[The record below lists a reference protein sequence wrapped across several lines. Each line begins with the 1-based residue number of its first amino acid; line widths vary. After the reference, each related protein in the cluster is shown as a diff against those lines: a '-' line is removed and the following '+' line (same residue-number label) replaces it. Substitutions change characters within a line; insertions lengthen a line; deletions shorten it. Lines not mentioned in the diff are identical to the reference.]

1 MVTGGTAPPSGADE
15 GFLTRARA
23 AALAGVDLIQIR
35 EPHLDGAAL
44 FHLVERC
51 VAAVRSTRTRVLVN
65 ERIDVALAAHAHGV
79 HLRGHSV
86 SAGRVRAIAPP
97 GFLVG
102 RSVHDVAE
110 VAAVTAGGGLDY
122 LIFGTVFA
130 SRTKPD
136 RAAAGVGALEAAV
149 GITTLPILA
158 IGGITPER
166 LGDVAR
172 AGAAGWAAIGLFG
185 GPPERLQL
193 TLAQA
198 SLAFDTP
205 YSVP

>member
-1 MVTGGTAPPSGADE
+1 MVTGGTSPRSGGDE
-15 GFLTRARA
+15 ALLTRARA

-35 EPHLDGAAL
+35 EPQLDGAAL
-44 FHLVERC
+44 FHLVKRC

-79 HLRGHSV
+79 HLRGDSV

-110 VAAVTAGGGLDY
+110 VAAVTAGGGVDY

-130 SRTKPD
+130 SENKPD
-136 RAAAGVGALEAAV
+136 RAAAGVGVLEEAV
-149 GITTLPILA
+149 AVTTIPILA

-166 LGDVAR
+166 LPDVAR
-172 AGAAGWAAIGLFG
+172 VGTAGWAAIGLFV

-205 YSVP
+205 QALP